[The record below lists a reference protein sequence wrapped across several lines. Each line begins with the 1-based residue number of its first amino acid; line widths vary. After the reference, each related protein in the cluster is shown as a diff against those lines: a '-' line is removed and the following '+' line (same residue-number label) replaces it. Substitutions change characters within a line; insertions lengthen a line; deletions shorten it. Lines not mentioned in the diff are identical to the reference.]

1 MKFDQLTEY
10 NIRNIF
16 LRKSYTKCGGEAIPR
31 PSWKKSFSNVLS
43 KCKVDWKAC
52 KVNNIEKWPTKIEEG
67 SLKKKNFAKLL
78 NAGRR
83 WQIISGNCVLTTLS
97 YFLLEVN
104 DRNQIKEM
112 IHFTIMV
119 LAFKLPMM
127 KKIIQACKSFSVLFC
142 C

>member
-1 MKFDQLTEY
+1 MVEKLSPDHLEKNLFLTCCRSVKLIERRARW
-10 NIRNIF
+10 ITRIF
-16 LRKSYTKCGGEAIPR
+16 
-31 PSWKKSFSNVLS
+31 
-43 KCKVDWKAC
+43 
-52 KVNNIEKWPTKIEEG
+52 NIEKWPTKIEEG

-78 NAGRR
+78 NAARR

-142 C
+142 CLCTNVKIM